1 LRSVKQCKKN
11 LVDVNI
17 FNILSAAADRTE
29 RTFSTASIWS
39 PEKSGGAKDRKI
51 HRIQLEISYSASKA
65 FSDGTYQ
72 TKLAEVGFGFFAIE
86 QLSPRDEIVNSQLSP
101 AR

>member
-1 LRSVKQCKKN
+1 V
-11 LVDVNI
+11 
-17 FNILSAAADRTE
+17 ATDRTE

-39 PEKSGGAKDRKI
+39 PKKRGGAKDRKI
-51 HRIQLEISYSASKA
+51 HRIQLEISYSARTKA

-72 TKLAEVGFGFFAIE
+72 TKSAEVGFEFFAIE
-86 QLSPRDEIVNSQLSP
+86 QLSPRDEIVNSKLSP